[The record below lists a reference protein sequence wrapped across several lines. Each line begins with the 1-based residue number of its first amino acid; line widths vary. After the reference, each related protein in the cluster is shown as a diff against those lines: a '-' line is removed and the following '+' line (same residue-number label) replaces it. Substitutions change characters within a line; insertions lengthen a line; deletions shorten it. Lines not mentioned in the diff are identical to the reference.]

1 MREPGNWLRSQL
13 YRRNSIMKFI
23 STHVR
28 LLEDQYE
35 WLRRYCFENQVSQAE
50 VIRVALEMFREK
62 KEAKRT

>member
-1 MREPGNWLRSQL
+1 
-13 YRRNSIMKFI
+13 MKFI

-62 KEAKRT
+62 S

>member
-1 MREPGNWLRSQL
+1 
-13 YRRNSIMKFI
+13 MKFI

-62 KEAKRT
+62 KEDKRNEDLGENRLHGERNRI